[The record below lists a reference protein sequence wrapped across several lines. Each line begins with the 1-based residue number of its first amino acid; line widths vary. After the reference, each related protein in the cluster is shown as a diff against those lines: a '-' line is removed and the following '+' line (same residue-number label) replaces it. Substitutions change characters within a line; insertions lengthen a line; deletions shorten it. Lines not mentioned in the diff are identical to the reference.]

1 VTLVDG
7 DRGEIDESGD
17 LSSNVISRIGK
28 NASRNRTIVAEIEK
42 QVKSGNPC
50 IVFSCGIEHS
60 RVLAAALILR
70 GISAS
75 HVDGSMR
82 RGVRKAAIEGFRSG
96 DFDVLVNYGVLT
108 TGFDAPRIRTVVV
121 TRPTTSLVLYSQMI
135 GRGLRGPNMGGG
147 AECNLIDIKD
157 NFTAFGDID
166 AVYNYFEDYWSFV
179 S

>member
-1 VTLVDG
+1 
-7 DRGEIDESGD
+7 
-17 LSSNVISRIGK
+17 
-28 NASRNRTIVAEIEK
+28 
-42 QVKSGNPC
+42 
-50 IVFSCGIEHS
+50 
-60 RVLAAALILR
+60 
-70 GISAS
+70 
-75 HVDGSMR
+75 MR